1 MQISDKKV
9 LITGAGSGIGRQTAL
24 VFARE
29 GAKLLLSDIDPAGLA
44 ETATAAEGIRAGTVL
59 QTDTVDVS
67 DRAAMREYAAKIHSH
82 HECVDI
88 LVNNAGVGLAGGLLD
103 TSYEDLD
110 WVLGINLWS
119 VIHGC
124 KEFIPAM
131 IERKQGGH
139 VVNVASAAGYYASA
153 GMLGYN
159 TSKFGVFGFTES
171 LREDMR
177 PFGINV
183 STICPGLI
191 NTNIIKQTR
200 MAGTSEEEQAVIRDK
215 VDKLYIKRNY
225 GPEKVAEAI
234 LKAVTRN
241 KGILPVTPE
250 AWFLYLMNRIFTH
263 WLVGRIERSG
273 SPDAVGSAHKRREF
287 RIR

>member
-1 MQISDKKV
+1 MRH
-9 LITGAGSGIGRQTAL
+9 T
-24 VFARE
+24 
-29 GAKLLLSDIDPAGLA
+29 PA
-44 ETATAAEGIRAGTVL
+44 
-59 QTDTVDVS
+59 
-67 DRAAMREYAAKIHSH
+67 
-82 HECVDI
+82 
-88 LVNNAGVGLAGGLLD
+88 
-103 TSYEDLD
+103 
-110 WVLGINLWS
+110 WS

-191 NTNIIKQTR
+191 NTNI
-200 MAGTSEEEQAVIRDK
+200 RDK

-225 GPEKVAEAI
+225 GPEKVAGAI
-234 LKAVTRN
+234 LKAVKQNR
-241 KGILPVTPE
+241 GIVPVTPE
-250 AWFLYLMNRIFTH
+250 AWFLFILNRMSPRFTH
-263 WLVGRIERSG
+263 WLVGRIERSQ
-273 SPDAVGSAHKRREF
+273 SPDAVGSAHKHSEY